1 MDVIDPGLGGG
12 HTMSGGDGGDIY
24 IFGRGYGH
32 DTIEDNQGW
41 ILQDAPDA
49 VRFGSG
55 ITADDLQFT
64 REGTSND
71 LIISI
76 KGTDDQ
82 LTIHDQFY
90 VAHNIYDF
98 EQNRI
103 ESFSFSDGTSLSWED
118 VIQNLDAAGR
128 TDGADTI
135 YGFDYNDVLD
145 GGAGDDFLSGG
156 NGSDTYI
163 FGTGYGHDTIEDRL
177 TSILSSDDDKV
188 QFNPDV
194 TLSDVTFSKVGN
206 SDDLQIAINGT
217 TDSLTVVGQFN
228 VSVGL
233 NLALDRIEEFD
244 FADGT
249 VLSWEDVILRMDA
262 AAGTDGN
269 DTIYGF
275 DYADTLSGGKG
286 DDFLAGGRQNDTY
299 IYNRGDGHDT
309 ILEVDDDSSIQDRLV
324 LHGIEPTAV
333 SLSRS
338 GNDVTLVFA
347 DSAPGAG
354 DGGSV
359 TLLGELE
366 RYGRQG
372 VEQILFDDGTIWSPD
387 DLRVKWLAQV
397 STAGN
402 DVIDGFNTDDT
413 IHGGRGDDAL
423 SGGTGDDTYIYA
435 RGDGNDVI
443 VEVVDNNPANID
455 TLRLTG
461 ISPADISLVRNGID
475 VTLVIGESTPGA
487 GDGGSVLL
495 KDELDWW
502 YNRGVEQIVFD
513 DGTVWTQSDLQVMLL
528 AQATASNATSIIGF
542 DTADTITA
550 GLGDRYLQGREGLD
564 TYIYTSAGGND
575 VIDDDSGTLVMQ
587 DINSTGV
594 SLSRQSD
601 SSDLVLT
608 VTATGKTVTLTSEFT
623 PYLSGLTVNFADG
636 VSWSRDQIEQRLLDQ
651 ISPIE

>member
-1 MDVIDPGLGGG
+1 
-12 HTMSGGDGGDIY
+12 
-24 IFGRGYGH
+24 
-32 DTIEDNQGW
+32 
-41 ILQDAPDA
+41 
-49 VRFGSG
+49 
-55 ITADDLQFT
+55 
-64 REGTSND
+64 
-71 LIISI
+71 
-76 KGTDDQ
+76 
-82 LTIHDQFY
+82 
-90 VAHNIYDF
+90 
-98 EQNRI
+98 
-103 ESFSFSDGTSLSWED
+103 
-118 VIQNLDAAGR
+118 
-128 TDGADTI
+128 
-135 YGFDYNDVLD
+135 
-145 GGAGDDFLSGG
+145 
-156 NGSDTYI
+156 
-163 FGTGYGHDTIEDRL
+163 
-177 TSILSSDDDKV
+177 
-188 QFNPDV
+188 
-194 TLSDVTFSKVGN
+194 
-206 SDDLQIAINGT
+206 
-217 TDSLTVVGQFN
+217 
-228 VSVGL
+228 
-233 NLALDRIEEFD
+233 
-244 FADGT
+244 
-249 VLSWEDVILRMDA
+249 
-262 AAGTDGN
+262 
-269 DTIYGF
+269 
-275 DYADTLSGGKG
+275 
-286 DDFLAGGRQNDTY
+286 
-299 IYNRGDGHDT
+299 
-309 ILEVDDDSSIQDRLV
+309 

-528 AQATASNATSIIGF
+528 LKPRLRMPLRSSASIPPTPSPPDWETDISRGERDWTRISIRRLAAMMSLMTIAARSSCRTSILRACRCHGRATAAIWF
-542 DTADTITA
+542 
-550 GLGDRYLQGREGLD
+550 
-564 TYIYTSAGGND
+564 
-575 VIDDDSGTLVMQ
+575 
-587 DINSTGV
+587 
-594 SLSRQSD
+594 
-601 SSDLVLT
+601 
-608 VTATGKTVTLTSEFT
+608 
-623 PYLSGLTVNFADG
+623 
-636 VSWSRDQIEQRLLDQ
+636 
-651 ISPIE
+651 